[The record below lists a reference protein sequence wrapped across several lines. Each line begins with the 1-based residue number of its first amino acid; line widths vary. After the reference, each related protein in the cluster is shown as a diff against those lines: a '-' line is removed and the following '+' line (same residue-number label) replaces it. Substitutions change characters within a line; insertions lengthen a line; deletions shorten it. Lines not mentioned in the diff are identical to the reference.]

1 MLSGGRWIILR
12 EPGSRVAVNPSVLE
26 QAVSL
31 GDLRSFHA
39 RIKRVGRT
47 SVTEHVEVFAGRNPA
62 DLQVVKVTEASIT
75 YVAID
80 REGKPRP
87 LPIR

>member
-12 EPGSRVAVNPSVLE
+12 EPGSRVAVNLSVLE

-31 GDLRSFHA
+31 GDLLSFYA
-39 RIKRVGRT
+39 RIQRIGKT
-47 SVTEHVEVFAGRNPA
+47 SVTVHVEVFAERNPA
-62 DLQVVKVTEASIT
+62 DLQVVKVTEASLT

-80 REGKPRP
+80 RDGKPRP
-87 LPIR
+87 LPAR